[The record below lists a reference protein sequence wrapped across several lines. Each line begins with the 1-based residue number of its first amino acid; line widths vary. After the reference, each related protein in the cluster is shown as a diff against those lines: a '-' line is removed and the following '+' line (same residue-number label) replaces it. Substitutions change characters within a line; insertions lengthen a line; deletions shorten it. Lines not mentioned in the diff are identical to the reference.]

1 MVSFWLSILFIEIII
16 ILFVYASIEIIRILL
31 LYTSIYVFV
40 IIIESDDDNQVT
52 ENGEVIGDGKAAEMM
67 TSTMDSIK

>member
-1 MVSFWLSILFIEIII
+1 M
-16 ILFVYASIEIIRILL
+16 YN
-31 LYTSIYVFV
+31 FV

-52 ENGEVIGDGKAAEMM
+52 ENGEVIGDGKAAQMM